1 MIRNFFK
8 TFSSIYYFSK
18 NKIIKL
24 FFLIIISM
32 VLEYLSISIIIP
44 LITALIN
51 PDNIILNKFNVYI
64 QDFLPQAI
72 SQNIVLFFVLVF
84 FFIIILRLIAT
95 VFTEIFIVK
104 YSRDIENQIIYKIM
118 TFQFI
123 ENSLNIL
130 KNNKIKI
137 DFSKLILSDIP
148 TFTTVAFIPALHTI
162 KNILLI
168 MVLFLIILL
177 NLSYEVIFVIL
188 ALILTI
194 YTFTVL
200 FKKKLQKLSKLYDQL
215 MLFKY
220 EKISQFIKGFKIIKI
235 NNLNT
240 YFIDDFYNNERKIVF
255 FEIVRKIFQIL
266 PKTIFEFVVV
276 SSVLIFILLNENNF
290 EVLLPILALIVV
302 VAFRAQPMFVQI
314 SSTMNLISSH
324 IKQITTVQKIMLEI
338 KKNSKFNFF
347 KKNKKQFKISN
358 NNVIKFKNVSFRY
371 SKNKSIF
378 QKVNL
383 NFKFNKI
390 YGIVG
395 DNGSGKSTFADL
407 VSGFNKPS
415 SGKITL
421 NDIDINNPNLNWQNN
436 LSYLNQNSF
445 LFNQDIKTNIT
456 LTKFNQKKINSG
468 IYENVLNSTN
478 LKQFINS
485 LPKKDLTL
493 LGNLKDDLS
502 GGQIQKI
509 NLARIFYANSQI
521 IILDEPTSSIDKIS
535 IKFIKREIK
544 KMKKNRLIFIIS
556 HSKNLLS
563 VCDEQY
569 KIKNLKLHRVKNI

>member
-1 MIRNFFK
+1 MIKNFFK

-24 FFLIIISM
+24 FLLIIISM

-51 PDNIILNKFNVYI
+51 PNNIILNKFNVYI

-72 SQNIVLFFVLVF
+72 SQNIVLFFVLIF

-118 TFQFI
+118 NFQFI

-200 FKKKLQKLSKLYDQL
+200 FKNKLHKLSKLYDQL

-240 YFIDDFYNNERKIVF
+240 YFVDDFYNNERKIVF

-338 KKNSKFNFF
+338 KKNSKLNFF

-358 NNVIKFKNVSFRY
+358 NNVINFKNVSFKY
-371 SKNKSIF
+371 SKNKTIF

-390 YGIVG
+390 YGIFG
-395 DNGSGKSTFADL
+395 NNGSGKSTFADL
-407 VSGFNKPS
+407 ISGFNKPS

-421 NDIDINNPNLNWQNN
+421 NDVDINNPNLNWQKN

-456 LTKFNQKKINSG
+456 LTKFNQKKINSE
-468 IYENVLNSTN
+468 IYKNVLNSTN
-478 LKQFINS
+478 LKKFVNS
-485 LPKKDLTL
+485 LPKKDRTL
-493 LGNLKDDLS
+493 LGHLKDDLS

-563 VCDEQY
+563 VCDELYQ
-569 KIKNLKLHRVKNI
+569 IKNSKLHRAKNI

>member
-1 MIRNFFK
+1 MI
-8 TFSSIYYFSK
+8 
-18 NKIIKL
+18 
-24 FFLIIISM
+24 
-32 VLEYLSISIIIP
+32 LEYLSISIIIP

-51 PDNIILNKFNVYI
+51 PNNIILNKFNMYI

-72 SQNIVLFFVLVF
+72 SQNIVLFFILVF

-148 TFTTVAFIPALHTI
+148 TFTSVAFIPALHTI

-177 NLSYEVIFVIL
+177 NLSYEVIFVII

-200 FKKKLQKLSKLYDQL
+200 FKKKLQKLSKFYDQL

-240 YFIDDFYNNERKIVF
+240 YFVDDFYNNERKIVF

-276 SSVLIFILLNENNF
+276 SSVLIFIF
-290 EVLLPILALIVV
+290 E
-302 VAFRAQPMFVQI
+302 
-314 SSTMNLISSH
+314 
-324 IKQITTVQKIMLEI
+324 
-338 KKNSKFNFF
+338 
-347 KKNKKQFKISN
+347 
-358 NNVIKFKNVSFRY
+358 
-371 SKNKSIF
+371 
-378 QKVNL
+378 
-383 NFKFNKI
+383 
-390 YGIVG
+390 
-395 DNGSGKSTFADL
+395 
-407 VSGFNKPS
+407 
-415 SGKITL
+415 
-421 NDIDINNPNLNWQNN
+421 
-436 LSYLNQNSF
+436 
-445 LFNQDIKTNIT
+445 
-456 LTKFNQKKINSG
+456 
-468 IYENVLNSTN
+468 
-478 LKQFINS
+478 
-485 LPKKDLTL
+485 
-493 LGNLKDDLS
+493 
-502 GGQIQKI
+502 
-509 NLARIFYANSQI
+509 
-521 IILDEPTSSIDKIS
+521 
-535 IKFIKREIK
+535 
-544 KMKKNRLIFIIS
+544 
-556 HSKNLLS
+556 
-563 VCDEQY
+563 
-569 KIKNLKLHRVKNI
+569 